1 MTELLLVADAPAE
14 IWTDAY
20 PVGNGRLGAMCF
32 GGVRRDRWQVNDATC
47 WSGAPGPPSRPP
59 ELADG
64 DGARLLAQARSAL
77 AAGDVAAAER
87 AVARLQT
94 GFSQAYQPLVDVLL
108 EVDGAGADAD
118 AGAEDAPLTR
128 TLDLR
133 RAVATQTWDG
143 GAQRT
148 FASEP
153 AGVLVVERTWTAAT
167 DAVVRLTS
175 PHPGLDARVDGGRVS
190 AVVRMPSAVV
200 PGRPDVPGRVEYGGP
215 SISASIV
222 LHVETDG
229 QLVAEPDGVAVL
241 GARTLR
247 LVLATA
253 TDAGEDDTG
262 GCGVLHGDT
271 EHLLALAGERV
282 GAAVARTTDEL
293 QAAHEADHRALLD
306 RVELELGGSVEDGVD
321 RRPTVERLV
330 AAADGAP
337 DPHLAVLAFQYGR
350 YLTIAG
356 SRPGSPPLN
365 LQGIWNAETDPPWS
379 SNFTVNINTQMN
391 YWPTITTNL
400 AECHAPLTA
409 WLTQVATTGAAV
421 ARDLYGAPGWVLHH
435 NADRWGFA
443 APVGRGTDSASWSF
457 WPLGGVWLARQALAE
472 AEMLGD
478 REAAR
483 RAWPVVAGA
492 VEFALWWLLVGE
504 DGTLATS
511 PSTSPENT
519 WRDARGDGPWS
530 LTSTSTSDVELLRDL
545 FDGVLTHAPDDAD
558 PALLARVAAALRALP
573 PTRVLA
579 DGRIAEWPADEVD
592 VDPHHRHQS
601 HLLGVF
607 PGRSITRATPE
618 LADAARSSLRW
629 RGEESTGWSLAWRLA
644 LWARLGDAE
653 RVAATVARF
662 LRPVDPPGPDG
673 SRRSAAHAHGGG
685 VYRSLLCAHPPF
697 QIDGNLGFTAGV
709 AEVLLQSHERVAL
722 GGAGED
728 GCQGAVEVALLHL
741 LPACPWPDGRVRGLR
756 ARGGVV
762 VDLVWS
768 GGRVTTAT
776 LRADRDVAVV
786 VECDGVRTPVRLRA
800 GGSLTL
806 PQPHSWGRLA
816 CEQPAEPHHERSWGD
831 EERACVDGE
840 SG

>member
-1 MTELLLVADAPAE
+1 MTALLLVADAPAE

-32 GGVRRDRWQVNDATC
+32 GGVRGDRWQVNDATC
-47 WSGAPGPPSRPP
+47 WSGAPGPPSRPAG
-59 ELADG
+59 LGDG
-64 DGARLLAQARSAL
+64 DGARLLARARSAL

-108 EVDGAGADAD
+108 EVGGDDAD
-118 AGAEDAPLTR
+118 AADAADAAGLLTR
-128 TLDLR
+128 RLDLR
-133 RAVATQTWDG
+133 RAVARQTWAGPDG
-143 GAQRT
+143 GAGGEQRT
-148 FASEP
+148 FASAP
-153 AGVLVVERTWTAAT
+153 AGVLVAERTWAEPS

-175 PHPGLDARVDGGRVS
+175 PHPGLTPMVDDGRVS
-190 AVVRMPSAVV
+190 AVVRLPSAVV
-200 PGRPDVPGRVEYGGP
+200 PGREDDPGGVEYGGP
-215 SISASIV
+215 SISAAIV
-222 LHVETDG
+222 LAVETDG
-229 QLVAEPDGVAVL
+229 ELLARADGVAVR

-253 TDAGEDDTG
+253 TDADPDSDADAAAG
-262 GCGVLHGDT
+262 GRPVLHGDAD
-271 EHLLALAGERV
+271 HLIARAAETV
-282 GAAVARTTDEL
+282 SAAVGRTTEDL
-293 QAAHEADHRALLD
+293 QAEHEDDHRALFD
-306 RVELELGGSVEDGVD
+306 RVELELGGATATATAAE
-321 RRPTVERLV
+321 RPTIERSTIDRLV
-330 AAADGAP
+330 ASADGAP
-337 DPHLAVLAFQYGR
+337 DPDLAVLAFQYGR

-379 SNFTVNINTQMN
+379 SSYTVNINTQMS
-391 YWPTITTNL
+391 YWPALTTNL
-400 AECHAPLTA
+400 AECHAPLTT
-409 WLTQVATTGAAV
+409 WLALVAETGTAV

-435 NADRWGFA
+435 NGDRWGFA

-472 AEMLGD
+472 AEVLGD
-478 REAAR
+478 RAAAGR
-483 RAWPVVAGA
+483 VWPVVAGA
-492 VEFALWWLLVGE
+492 VELALWWLVE
-504 DGTLATS
+504 DADGTLATS

-519 WRDARGDGPWS
+519 WHDDDDDERSWS
-530 LTSTSTSDVELLRDL
+530 LTTTSTADVELLRDL

-558 PALLARVAAALRALP
+558 PVLLGRVAAALRRLP
-573 PTRVLA
+573 ATRVLA
-579 DGRIAEWPADEVD
+579 DGRIAEWSGAEVD
-592 VDPHHRHQS
+592 VEEHHRHQS
-601 HLLGVF
+601 HLIGVF
-607 PGRSITRATPE
+607 PGRSITRSTPE
-618 LADAARSSLRW
+618 LAEAARASLRG

-644 LWARLGDAE
+644 LWARLGDAH

-673 SRRSAAHAHGGG
+673 SRRSAAHAHEGG

-709 AEVLLQSHERVAL
+709 TEALLQSHERVPL
-722 GGAGED
+722 D
-728 GCQGAVEVALLHL
+728 GVEVPLVHL

-776 LRADRDVAVV
+776 LRSDRDVAVV
-786 VECDGVRTPVRLRA
+786 VERGGERVPVHLSA
-800 GGSLTL
+800 GEAATL
-806 PQPHSWGRLA
+806 P
-816 CEQPAEPHHERSWGD
+816 
-831 EERACVDGE
+831 
-840 SG
+840 